1 MCVQLLG
8 LFSGRIH
15 YKTTYACE
23 GKQLDLSCSDG
34 KIIHLVR
41 ANYGRFSLSI
51 CNPTGQIDLSVNCMS
66 YRSFLIMQDKCSQSS
81 NCSIVVSSKIFGDP
95 CPGTSKYLEVQYHC
109 AHPQSTD
116 SVAIESSGANSG
128 ASSTATNAPVIITT
142 RKPASSNGRD
152 GDGSSNSN
160 SNTEP
165 TFNVDSGGNNFSPLK
180 PPYENAPVMQSNS
193 MNTST
198 SNTATN
204 AVTTTTG
211 GSIGRL
217 VTPTNLASTVNPVTG
232 IPAVV
237 TFRPSDSKGEHP
249 FTHSAGKAMRPSVP
263 LYPTEILPNKL
274 NIKNNPPPPVPE
286 TSLPPWL
293 AGSVESDSK
302 QNALDELFN
311 NSNLDH
317 TADSESNGNSTVTEE
332 EDDDMILMAI
342 ALFFIVFFLVL
353 ATFGLIYCI
362 LRSDHVRSRKLVSR
376 IPFVTCL
383 FGPDIS
389 SDVEVEK
396 VSSVV
401 QSSAYGTTSGTSG
414 PVSFPIIATRVPT
427 QIIST
432 SATGSESPASSASS
446 LTVKGGP
453 ASLGVSPGSNQPQL
467 TSPVRLIHV
476 NRPASTGSA
485 WNF

>member
-1 MCVQLLG
+1 M
-8 LFSGRIH
+8 
-15 YKTTYACE
+15 
-23 GKQLDLSCSDG
+23 DLSCSDG
-34 KIIHLVR
+34 QIIHLVR

-109 AHPQSTD
+109 AHPQSAD
-116 SVAIESSGANSG
+116 SVAIEPSGANSG
-128 ASSTATNAPVIITT
+128 ASTATSTPVIITT
-142 RKPASSNGRD
+142 RKPATS
-152 GDGSSNSN
+152 GDREIDSN
-160 SNTEP
+160 SNTGP
-165 TFNVDSGGNNFSPLK
+165 SFNIDSGGSSNFSPSSNLK
-180 PPYENAPVMQSNS
+180 PPYESAPPVLQPNS
-193 MNTST
+193 GGNGST
-198 SNTATN
+198 AAAATTM
-204 AVTTTTG
+204 TTTTT

-217 VTPTNLASTVNPVTG
+217 VTPTNSPSTVNPVTG

-237 TFRPSDSKGEHP
+237 TFRPSESLGRSDHHFQKPS
-249 FTHSAGKAMRPSVP
+249 RPTLP
-263 LYPTEILPNKL
+263 LYPTEILP
-274 NIKNNPPPPVPE
+274 KNLKPNPPPPVPE
-286 TSLPPWL
+286 SSLPPWL
-293 AGSVESDSK
+293 AGSVVEGPGGSSGESGKTNS
-302 QNALDELFN
+302 LDDLFN

-317 TADSESNGNSTVTEE
+317 TTDSESPGNSSVTEE

-427 QIIST
+427 QITST

-446 LTVKGGP
+446 LNVKGGGP
-453 ASLGVSPGSNQPQL
+453 TSLGVSPASNQPQL

-476 NRPASTGSA
+476 NSPASTGSA